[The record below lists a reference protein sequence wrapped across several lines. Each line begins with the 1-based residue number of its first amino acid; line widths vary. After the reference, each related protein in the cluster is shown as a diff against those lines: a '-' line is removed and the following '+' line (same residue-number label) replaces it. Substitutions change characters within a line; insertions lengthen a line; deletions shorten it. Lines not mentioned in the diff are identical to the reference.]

1 MTREVVVVSA
11 VRTAI
16 GTFGGSL
23 KDVPPTELGAL
34 VVKESLARASV
45 EGKDVGHVVFG
56 HVVNT
61 EPKDM
66 YLSRVAAING
76 GCAEGTPAFNVNRL
90 CGSGLQAIVSA
101 AQAIQL
107 GDADVTIGAGAEVMS
122 RAPFASLN
130 MRWGARMGDTK
141 MVDMMI
147 GALHDPFHTIHMG
160 VTAENIAAKW
170 GITREDQDRLAVESH
185 NRAERA
191 TQAGYFKD
199 QIVPVTLKSKKGDV
213 QYATDEHFRPGATM
227 DDMAKLKP
235 AFLKENG
242 TVTAGNASGINDAAA
257 AVVLME
263 AGAAKARGAKIYA
276 ELAGF
281 GMSADAGHMT
291 APNMDGPRRAMLN
304 ALRNA
309 GVNQDQVNYL
319 NAHGTSTPL
328 GDINETNAIKAAFG
342 DHSKNMVVSSTKS
355 MTGHLLGAAGGI
367 ESVFTALALHDEMLP
382 GTINLEN
389 PDPACDLDY
398 MADGS
403 KNIACEYAMCNSF
416 GFGGTNGSLVFRRFA
431 G

>member
-1 MTREVVVVSA
+1 MSREVVVVSA

-23 KDVPPTELGAL
+23 KDIPPSDLGAL
-34 VVKESLARASV
+34 VVKESLTRANTS
-45 EGKDVGHVVFG
+45 GQDVGHVVFG

-101 AQAIQL
+101 SQSILL
-107 GDADVTIGAGAEVMS
+107 GDTDIAIGGGAECMS

-185 NRAERA
+185 NRAQKA
-191 TQAGYFKD
+191 TEAGHFKG
-199 QIVPVTLKSKKGDV
+199 QIVPVMLKSKKGEV
-213 QYATDEHFRPGATM
+213 AYEADEHFRPNATM
-227 DDMAKLKP
+227 EDMAKLKP
-235 AFLKENG
+235 VFLKENG

-263 AGAAKARGAKIYA
+263 AGTAKARGLQPMARLVAYA
-276 ELAGF
+276 
-281 GMSADAGHMT
+281 H
-291 APNMDGPRRAMLN
+291 
-304 ALRNA
+304 A
-309 GVNQDQVNYL
+309 GVDPKYMGIGPVP
-319 NAHGTSTPL
+319 A
-328 GDINETNAIKAAFG
+328 
-342 DHSKNMVVSSTKS
+342 SK
-355 MTGHLLGAAGGI
+355 
-367 ESVFTALALHDEMLP
+367 LALQKAGLSVNDLDVIEANEAFAAQACAVTRDL
-382 GTINLEN
+382 GL
-389 PDPACDLDY
+389 DPA
-398 MADGS
+398 
-403 KNIACEYAMCNSF
+403 KVNP
-416 GFGGTNGSLVFRRFA
+416 NGSGISLGHPIGATGALITVKALHELQRINGRYALVTMCIGGGQGIAAIFERV
-431 G
+431 